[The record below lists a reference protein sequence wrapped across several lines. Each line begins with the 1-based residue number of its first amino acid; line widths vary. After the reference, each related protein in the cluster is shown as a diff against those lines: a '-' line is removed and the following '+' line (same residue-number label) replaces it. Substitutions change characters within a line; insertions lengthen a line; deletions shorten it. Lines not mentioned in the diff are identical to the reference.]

1 MAIFAFDKSMLSIGF
16 GVGVA
21 VGFGEG
27 AGFNVGVTVGFG
39 EGVGFNVGVAVGFG
53 EGVGFGG
60 SSGIP
65 TGLRQALREEG
76 DVSWEGEGGARA

>member
-39 EGVGFNVGVAVGFG
+39 EGV
-53 EGVGFGG
+53 
-60 SSGIP
+60 I
-65 TGLRQALREEG
+65 R
-76 DVSWEGEGGARA
+76 